1 MPIQLFRVDERLI
14 HGQVV
19 IGWGSHLA
27 PQRYAIV
34 DDDVAESGWEQ
45 ELYALGLPDGTA
57 VEFVTVEQAGQRI
70 PEWQSSPLKTIVL
83 ARDLRT
89 VHRLAEGGYL
99 DDIPVNLGGIHHGA
113 GRTQVLSYIY
123 LDDEDRRLIRELA
136 GMGVAVTARDLP
148 GSRKVGAESLLR

>member
-1 MPIQLFRVDERLI
+1 
-14 HGQVV
+14 
-19 IGWGSHLA
+19 
-27 PQRYAIV
+27 
-34 DDDVAESGWEQ
+34 
-45 ELYALGLPDGTA
+45 
-57 VEFVTVEQAGQRI
+57 VEQAGQRI
-70 PEWQSSPLKTIVL
+70 PEWESSPLKTIVL